1 MKIKFLSIPLLVT
14 LLVACSKDEVMRPH
28 NEPIMPNAEIAVDK
42 IGLSIDFSGSY
53 KETKVV
59 TSTISYTDEDDDLGT
74 AVLYFVDPFFLERTG
89 VDEENFRAV
98 VPYYEDMYDW
108 GGDFKLKNIS
118 TGSVAMS
125 FLPLRNK

>member
-14 LLVACSKDEVMRPH
+14 LLVACSKDEVMRLH
-28 NEPIMPNAEIAVDK
+28 NEPIMPNAEIWVDK

-74 AVLYFVDPFFLERTG
+74 AVLYFTDPFFLDQS
-89 VDEENFRAV
+89 VLEEEEMRAV
-98 VPYYEDMYDW
+98 IPGFENVYHWDS
-108 GGDFKLKNIS
+108 FFRLKNIS

-125 FLPLRNK
+125 FLPFRNK